1 MDVIRNQKRVPHARR
16 YLLAGLA
23 GIALLFLIRF
33 LWFLGQSEISISRD
47 TLVFAHVQS
56 GDFTVSVRGSGVL
69 APDNVQWLSA
79 NVEANVVN
87 RAVKAGSIVKAG
99 DLIVELRNPELMQQ
113 LMEAQWEFEAQDAEA
128 KADKVAQE
136 LALLEQKAE
145 VINAELA
152 YESSTLKYNAETE
165 LSRTGAVSKL
175 VYQTT
180 TLETAQ
186 LRQRW
191 EISQAKY
198 QKMLENILAQDNVR
212 RSRLNIA
219 KQRLQRTQE
228 QVDDLKV
235 RATMDSVVLEMPLEP
250 GQRIMPGANIAKLAQ
265 QDSLIAELQ
274 VPEIQISD
282 VAAGQ
287 KVIVDTRNNKIEGRV
302 LRIDP
307 AVVNGKVQV
316 DVRLTE
322 ALPADAR
329 PDLSVDG
336 EIRITEVAGTLYVE
350 RPLFT
355 QSRSQSKVYR
365 LSQDGQ
371 FAERIDVSF
380 GYGSVSQ
387 IQIANG
393 LHAGDRII
401 TSDPARFGS
410 HDRIRIN

>member
-47 TLVFAHVQS
+47 TLVFAHVQR

-393 LHAGDRII
+393 LYAGDRII

>member
-1 MDVIRNQKRVPHARR
+1 MDVIRKQKRIPHARR
-16 YLLAGLA
+16 YLLVGLA
-23 GIALLFLIRF
+23 GIALLFLIRY
-33 LWFLGQSEISISRD
+33 LWFLGQSEISVSKD
-47 TLVFAHVQS
+47 TLVFAHVQR

>member
-33 LWFLGQSEISISRD
+33 LWLLGQSEISISRD
-47 TLVFAHVQS
+47 TLVFAHVQR

>member
-47 TLVFAHVQS
+47 TLVFAHVQR